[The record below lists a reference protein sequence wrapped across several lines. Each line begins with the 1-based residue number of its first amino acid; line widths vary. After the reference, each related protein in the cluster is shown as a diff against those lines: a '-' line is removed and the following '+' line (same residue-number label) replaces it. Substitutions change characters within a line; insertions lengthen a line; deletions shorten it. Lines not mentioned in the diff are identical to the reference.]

1 MVYNIHMWLL
11 EYIHNIET
19 IKMLIIVLVKLWV
32 GVSYQTF
39 SCTMY
44 MLPHW
49 SDIDNIPDG
58 KCKIEDV
65 AEGDSVCLGLLNPDN
80 CFIVD
85 VVKHVFVWVGGR
97 ASQKEKKNGL
107 GYAHNYLKGK
117 VTTLTKISTK

>member
-1 MVYNIHMWLL
+1 MNLGGL
-11 EYIHNIET
+11 C
-19 IKMLIIVLVKLWV
+19 KL
-32 GVSYQTF
+32 
-39 SCTMY
+39 
-44 MLPHW
+44 
-49 SDIDNIPDG
+49 SDWFLSTRSEG

-97 ASQKEKKNGL
+97 ASQKEKQNGL

-117 VTTLTKISTK
+117 DITEI

>member
-1 MVYNIHMWLL
+1 MSWCILWNI
-11 EYIHNIET
+11 
-19 IKMLIIVLVKLWV
+19 
-32 GVSYQTF
+32 F
-39 SCTMY
+39 MY

-49 SDIDNIPDG
+49 SDINNIPDG